1 MSQPAQIDPR
11 GHRFNAVPT
20 SAVVAAAIVT
30 LEPLP
35 ALATA
40 LVVFQLVVFVIG
52 GFSNLQASPYAQF
65 FARVVRP
72 RIGPPAEWED
82 AAPPAFSQVVG
93 SVFLAAALIALLI
106 PGGTG
111 VAYVALSLAFVA
123 ALLNATVGLCVGCE
137 LYVLLQRLQTSKV

>member
-20 SAVVAAAIVT
+20 SAVLAAAILA

-35 ALATA
+35 AVATA
-40 LVVFQLVVFVIG
+40 LVLFQFAVFVVG
-52 GFSNLQASPYAQF
+52 GFVNLQASPYARF
-65 FARVVRP
+65 FTRVVRP

-93 SVFLAAALIALLI
+93 AVFLGVAVIGLLI
-106 PGGTG
+106 PGATV
-111 VAYVALSLAFVA
+111 VAYAGLSLALVA
-123 ALLNATVGLCVGCE
+123 SLLNATVGLCVGCE

>member
-20 SAVVAAAIVT
+20 SAVIAAAIVT
-30 LEPLP
+30 LESLP
-35 ALATA
+35 AVATA
-40 LVVFQLVVFVIG
+40 LVVFQLAVFVIG
-52 GFSNLQASPYAQF
+52 GFSNVQASPYAQF

-72 RIGPPAEWED
+72 RIGPPTEWED
-82 AAPPAFSQVVG
+82 AAAPAFSQIVG
-93 SVFLAAALIALLI
+93 SVLLAAALIALLM
-106 PGGTG
+106 PGGT
-111 VAYVALSLAFVA
+111 VAAYVALSLAFVA